1 MSVPRQVLRDDE
13 SQELECLHCSH
24 SAVHN
29 GEWGECRGF
38 LLKSMIISTVLR
50 SSPDSQLFNF
60 LSVGRLTDRGVF

>member
-29 GEWGECRGF
+29 GVSGGVQGVSPEVHDHLHCFE
-38 LLKSMIISTVLR
+38 IITRQPAL
-50 SSPDSQLFNF
+50 
-60 LSVGRLTDRGVF
+60 